1 MPSLNIFLQK
11 LELMTSSTVLNA
23 EFRLTFSPDHN
34 FSLEKL
40 TEVIFSMKTTFRQ
53 EMQLTKTASDVGD
66 DLGLYLQWI
75 EKQGIF

>member
-34 FSLEKL
+34 NSLEKL
-40 TEVIFSMKTTFRQ
+40 NEVIFSMKTTFRQ

-66 DLGLYLQWI
+66 DLGPYLQ
-75 EKQGIF
+75 